1 MYVVLNLIN
10 LPLIG
15 EVNLSSGL
23 LALILYL
30 SAGRSRL

>member
-15 EVNLSSGL
+15 EVNLSSGFW
-23 LALILYL
+23 L
-30 SAGRSRL
+30 SSSFVCWP